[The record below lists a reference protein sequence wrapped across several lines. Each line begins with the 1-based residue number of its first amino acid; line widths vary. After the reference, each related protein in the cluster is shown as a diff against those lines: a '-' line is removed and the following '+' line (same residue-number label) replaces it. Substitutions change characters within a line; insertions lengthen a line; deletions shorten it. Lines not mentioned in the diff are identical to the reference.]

1 MVDINKRLDQFLFD
15 YRVATHTT
23 TKESTAKL
31 LLGRDLRTRFDL
43 LKPNIRTNVH
53 KNQEKQINSRSNS
66 KEFKI
71 DEIVLV
77 REYVINKWIKEKSEE
92 VDIDIIVDE
101 TKLTE
106 TSEVT
111 DQIEVRNSKRI
122 KKPTIKLNL

>member
-1 MVDINKRLDQFLFD
+1 
-15 YRVATHTT
+15 VATHTT

>member
-1 MVDINKRLDQFLFD
+1 MADINKRIDQFLFD

-23 TKESTAKL
+23 TKESPAKL

-66 KEFKI
+66 KEFEI

-77 REYVINKWIKEKSEE
+77 REYVTNKWIKEKIKQRVGNVMYVIELESG
-92 VDIDIIVDE
+92 IVC
-101 TKLTE
+101 KRH
-106 TSEVT
+106 T
-111 DQIEVRNSKRI
+111 D
-122 KKPTIKLNL
+122 